1 MMTEHQIQLAHDIAG
16 KLADCWWLIFRSD
29 PPTADTLLACG
40 FVLAE
45 MRLRAEK
52 TKNPVYTHP
61 EMSELIS
68 NTLALP
74 EFNQLVPERF
84 SEDFVHISRVLQ
96 LVTVSPDGVILEDAF
111 FINYLG
117 LGAYNGK

>member
-1 MMTEHQIQLAHDIAG
+1 MTEHQIQMAHDIAG
-16 KLADCWWLIFRSD
+16 KLAGCWWLTFRSD
-29 PPTADTLLACG
+29 PPAADTLLACG

-45 MRLRAEK
+45 MRLRAK
-52 TKNPVYTHP
+52 DTKNHTHA
-61 EMSELIS
+61 EVSELIS

-74 EFNQLVPERF
+74 KFNQLVPERF
-84 SEDFVHISRVLQ
+84 SEDFVYISRVLR

-117 LGAYNGK
+117 LGAYDGR

>member
-1 MMTEHQIQLAHDIAG
+1 MMTEHRIQRAHAIAG
-16 KLADCWWLIFRSD
+16 KLADCWWLTFRSD
-29 PPTADTLLACG
+29 PPAADTLLACG

-45 MRLRAEK
+45 MRLRVEN
-52 TKNPVYTHP
+52 TKNPVYKHA
-61 EMSELIS
+61 EVSELIS

-74 EFNQLVPERF
+74 KFNQLVPERF
-84 SEDFVHISRVLQ
+84 SEDFVYISRVLR

-117 LGAYNGK
+117 LGAYNGR

>member
-1 MMTEHQIQLAHDIAG
+1 MMTEHRIQLAHDIAG

-45 MRLRAEK
+45 MRLRAEN

-61 EMSELIS
+61 EVSELIS

-117 LGAYNGK
+117 LGAYNGR

>member
-1 MMTEHQIQLAHDIAG
+1 MMTEHQIQLAHDIAS
-16 KLADCWWLIFRSD
+16 KLADCWWLRFRSD

-61 EMSELIS
+61 EVSKLIS

-84 SEDFVHISRVLQ
+84 SEDLIGICMLFRVA
-96 LVTVSPDGVILEDAF
+96 TIGSGGFILEDAF
-111 FINYLG
+111 FINSLG
-117 LGAYNGK
+117 LGAYNGR